1 MNYYDILDVST
12 SASTD
17 QIRAMYRILVQLFHP
32 DRLQHANTAVREYA
46 EERLKRINMAYSVL
60 SDAAKRAK
68 YDDEQD
74 IASAAPRPKGRKR
87 KARYSDDPEPVYAYT
102 ANYSDEEVEEWLRA
116 EMERRR
122 YYDAQYEARQARDAE
137 EERRRAAEDRVR
149 RAAEAN
155 LPRVQMQE
163 NRLIL
168 QLAPEQLVT
177 LIKIP
182 ESDFMMGSDL
192 KHDPAARE
200 DELPQHPVH
209 LTDYYIG
216 HYPITN
222 TQYQLF
228 KDATEPRKFGEE
240 GRAGHWQSPPGKEMH
255 PVVNVSWEEATA
267 FCMWLSQETGV
278 IFRLPTEAEWE
289 KAARGHSTSADDSRI
304 YPWGDKWDAKRANTG
319 DAYTGTTAVGQFSP
333 AGDSPYGIADM
344 AGNVWEWCADRY
356 GEGEYKTRKKLV
368 RNPYGPEAGEGVVVR
383 GGAFDKDAKHAR
395 CAYRNWYYPFNRRR
409 DVGFR
414 VVAEPF

>member
-1 MNYYDILDVST
+1 MNYYDTLDVPT
-12 SASTD
+12 NASAD
-17 QIRAMYRILVQLFHP
+17 QIRSMYRILVQLFHP

-60 SDAAKRAK
+60 SDSAKRAK

-74 IASAAPRPKGRKR
+74 IVSTAAPRPKGRKR
-87 KARYSDDPEPVYAYT
+87 KARYADDPEPMYAYT

-116 EMERRR
+116 EMQRRQ
-122 YYDAQYEARQARDAE
+122 YYEAQYEARQARDAE

-155 LPRVQMQE
+155 LPRVQMQGD
-163 NRLIL
+163 RLIL
-168 QLAPEQLVT
+168 QLAQDQAVT
-177 LIKIP
+177 LLKIS
-182 ESDFMMGSDL
+182 EGDFVMGSDP
-192 KHDPAARE
+192 KRDPAARE
-200 DELPQHPVH
+200 DEQPQHPVH
-209 LTDYYIG
+209 LTDYFVSQ
-216 HYPITN
+216 YPITN
-222 TQYQLF
+222 YQYQLF
-228 KDATEPRKFGEE
+228 KDATEPRKFGDE
-240 GRAGHWQSPPGKEMH
+240 GRGSKWQAPPGKETH
-255 PVVNVSWEEATA
+255 PVVNVSWDEATA

-289 KAARGHSTSADDSRI
+289 KAARGVEGLI

-333 AGDSPYGIADM
+333 NGDSPYGISDM

-356 GEGEYKTRKKLV
+356 GEDEYKTRKKLV
-368 RNPYGPEAGEGVVVR
+368 RNPYGPEGGEGVVVR
-383 GGAFDKDAKHAR
+383 GGAFDKDARHAR